1 MSTKI
6 HAACTLS
13 SARQIPLCWPFL
25 SAPKPPR
32 HERQPVCSMAA
43 GDLYGPCR
51 QLQMNHSQKK
61 QQTRDYLFI
70 FKPQTC
76 PPTSLLQPRNFP
88 KQIHFFFSL
97 PDVLLRLKEIQQQ
110 GNALKM
116 SITRAT
122 WHSAGIWFWWR
133 LSGRRENRSDFCI
146 SL

>member
-13 SARQIPLCWPFL
+13 SARQLPLCRPFL
-25 SAPKPPR
+25 SRPKPPR

-61 QQTRDYLFI
+61 HKLGI
-70 FKPQTC
+70 FFFFSNHKLVS
-76 PPTSLLQPRNFP
+76 PPPPPLQPRNFP
-88 KQIHFFFSL
+88 QQIKSKLLKGWFTLALNSLLFFKIP
-97 PDVLLRLKEIQQQ
+97 PDVLLCLKEIQQR

-116 SITRAT
+116 NITRAT
-122 WHSAGIWFWWR
+122 
-133 LSGRRENRSDFCI
+133 
-146 SL
+146 